1 MSFTQRHFG
10 KTLIRLTRQPAG
22 RNLLDF
28 CLATA
33 ATRSSVL
40 LSTHLDRVIVITP
53 HLSLSALPHN
63 TSPSKRR
70 TLLAVS
76 MANELSY
83 EAAASTNTHIPRVLD
98 AFCKSETDQHQ
109 RVAHHLTLRISSRY
123 TSFAPRT
130 GRVER
135 RGLENRTPLYW
146 LATTVSPS

>member
-1 MSFTQRHFG
+1 MQRHFG
-10 KTLIRLTRQPAG
+10 KTLIRLTRQPTG

-28 CLATA
+28 CLATT

-76 MANELSY
+76 MAIELSY
-83 EAAASTNTHIPRVLD
+83 EAAASTNT
-98 AFCKSETDQHQ
+98 Q
-109 RVAHHLTLRISSRY
+109 
-123 TSFAPRT
+123 
-130 GRVER
+130 
-135 RGLENRTPLYW
+135 RTPCFRCFLQDVRLTSIREERIIWLSKFLRAIPVLHLAPDESNAAVQRIELLYTGW
-146 LATTVSPS
+146 LLPFHHQG